1 MKNYLR
7 FKRLFGKNRSTN
19 EDLDRFFIKIA
30 AYGSHNAAIDD
41 KGCLYTWGERYFFKQ
56 NVFFKKYKIKSIE
69 NCLGFDDCVN
79 LHQPTLLDCLQG
91 ENIIDVACGDNF
103 TVAITNSDKL
113 IQNKSIQNFKKTH
126 FQNIKEK
133 IKNYRSYSQS
143 LKDIKDQTSSKK
155 ISAPLARSNRCM
167 TKVIKN
173 QNFHT
178 ERPKINSFGGEHTL
192 KKERNN
198 TINENIILKEEAKK
212 YSLNLDKSFK
222 ISEKPKP
229 LTRVSR
235 TKSAHQTVQP
245 LIPIV
250 IYDRVAHLAN
260 KKEIDDKYITRIPLT
275 YNPEIGMYKSEE
287 DKIMEKCLIDNNINN
302 YADVKKSNMVINSH
316 F

>member
-1 MKNYLR
+1 M
-7 FKRLFGKNRSTN
+7 
-19 EDLDRFFIKIA
+19 
-30 AYGSHNAAIDD
+30 
-41 KGCLYTWGERYFFKQ
+41 
-56 NVFFKKYKIKSIE
+56 
-69 NCLGFDDCVN
+69 N
-79 LHQPTLLDCLQG
+79 LHQPALLDCLLG

-103 TVAITNSDKL
+103 TVAITNSDKS

-155 ISAPLARSNRCM
+155 ISAPLVRANRCM
-167 TKVIKN
+167 TKVIKS
-173 QNFHT
+173 QNFPS

-198 TINENIILKEEAKK
+198 TVNENIILKEEAKK
-212 YSLNLDKSFK
+212 YSLNLDNSFK

-235 TKSAHQTVQP
+235 AKSAHQTVQP

-302 YADVKKSNMVINSH
+302 YADVKKYNMVINFH